1 MNIYKTQEIQKLERP
16 GQNEKMNGSR
26 TESVTLGTSLVT
38 QGLGRHTSTAGGRG
52 SVPGEEAK
60 TPQAPQGRKNKPL
73 RSLSQRR
80 SALETVTNLVLATES
95 FDPSKLKTYFFS
107 YSLELKLVI

>member
-1 MNIYKTQEIQKLERP
+1 
-16 GQNEKMNGSR
+16 MNGSR
-26 TESVTLGTSLVT
+26 IENETLGTSPVA
-38 QGLGRHTSTAGGRG
+38 QGLGRHTSTAGGQG

-60 TPQAPQGRKNKPL
+60 IPQAPQGRKKIKPL

-95 FDPSKLKTYFFS
+95 FDPSKLKTYFYS